1 MAHIMEREVQVVWYK
16 RDLRV
21 HDSPVLRA
29 AAQHGSVLPLY
40 IVEPSLVHARDFDP
54 AHWTF
59 LQHSL
64 EALRTELAS
73 LGQPLVVR
81 VGEVIDVLEAL
92 SQEISFGTLW
102 SHEETGN
109 WQTYQRDLAVAK
121 WAKARRLPWHELP
134 QTGVVRRLKS
144 RNGWAGAWEQYMRA
158 PLAAT
163 PRRILPVSEI
173 DLGPIPSHR
182 DLGLNPSTRR
192 EMHPGGE
199 QEARHLLASF
209 LSERGAGYQ
218 RAMSSPLSAW
228 ETCSR
233 LSTHLAW
240 GIISLRSVYQSV
252 LRRQDVLRQM
262 EAGERDE
269 LAGPRLKDLNAFASR
284 LHWRS
289 HFMQKL
295 EDEPRIEF
303 ENFNHAYDGLRED
316 DFNRDWFEA
325 WCAGRTGYPL
335 VDACMRAVCATG
347 YLNFRMR
354 AMLVSFASYDLW
366 LHWREPGV
374 FLARQWLDYEPGIH
388 YSQMQMQSGTTGIN
402 TVRVYDPTKQ
412 AHEQD
417 PDGQFIRRWVPELA
431 AVPQAYIHEPWH
443 MPTEVQR
450 KRSCLLGRDYPLP
463 IVDHASTVRLSRSR
477 IAALRRESATQEQAR
492 AVLIRHGS
500 RKDAR
505 RRLKTLHPGEA
516 QQLPLGLPFAD
527 ERLEEEDT
535 N

>member
-1 MAHIMEREVQVVWYK
+1 MDTGVQVVWYK
-16 RDLRV
+16 RDLRIQ
-21 HDSPVLRA
+21 DSPVLQA
-29 AAQHGSVLPLY
+29 AAPHGRVLPLY
-40 IVEPSLVHARDFDP
+40 IVEPSLVHANDYDP

-59 LQHSL
+59 LHQSL
-64 EALRTELAS
+64 DALRTALAA

-92 SQEISFGTLW
+92 SQDMPFCTLW

-109 WQTYQRDLAVAK
+109 WQTYQRDLAVAH
-121 WAKARRLPWHELP
+121 WAQAKGLPWHELP

-144 RNGWAGAWEQYMRA
+144 RNGWASAWEQYMRA
-158 PLAAT
+158 PLVAT
-163 PRRILPVSEI
+163 PRRVQPVPGVA
-173 DLGPIPSHR
+173 LGPIPSRR
-182 DLGLNPSTRR
+182 DLSFNASTRVS
-192 EMHPGGE
+192 MQQGGE
-199 QEARHLLASF
+199 QEAQHILASF
-209 LSERGAGYQ
+209 LATRGAGYQ

-240 GIISLRSVYQSV
+240 GTISLRSVYQDV
-252 LRRQDVLRQM
+252 LRRQEVLRQM
-262 EAGERDE
+262 DAHERTA
-269 LAGPRLKDLNAFASR
+269 LAGPTLKDLVAFGSR

-295 EDEPRIEF
+295 EDEPHIEF
-303 ENFNHAYDGLRED
+303 ENFNHAYDGLREN
-316 DFNRDWFEA
+316 DFNRDWFEV

-335 VDACMRAVCATG
+335 IDACMRAVCATG

-402 TVRVYDPTKQ
+402 TVRIYDPTKQ
-412 AHEQD
+412 AHDQD
-417 PDGQFIRRWVPELA
+417 PEGVFIRRWVPELA
-431 AVPQAYIHEPWH
+431 SVPLAYIHEPWR
-443 MPTEVQR
+443 MPTEVQH
-450 KRSCLLGRDYPLP
+450 KHGCVLGRDYPFP
-463 IVDHASTVRLSRSR
+463 IVDHASVARLAHTR
-477 IAALRRESATQEQAR
+477 IAALRHEPTTKEQAR
-492 AVLIRHGS
+492 AVLLRHGS

-505 RRLKTLHPGEA
+505 RRLKTLRMDAA
-516 QQLPLGLPFAD
+516 QQLPLDFPGED
-527 ERLEEEDT
+527 E

>member
-1 MAHIMEREVQVVWYK
+1 METGVQVVWYK

-21 HDSPVLRA
+21 HDSPILHA

-40 IVEPSLVHARDFDP
+40 IVEPSLVHAHDYDP

-59 LQHSL
+59 LHHSL
-64 EALRTELAS
+64 DALRTALAT

-92 SQEISFGTLW
+92 SQDIPLAALW

-109 WQTYQRDLAVAK
+109 WQTYQRDLAVAH
-121 WAKARRLPWHELP
+121 WTQAHSLPWHELP

-144 RNGWAGAWEQYMRA
+144 RNGWASAWEQYMRA
-158 PLAAT
+158 PLAVT
-163 PRRILPVSEI
+163 PRRIQSVPAVE
-173 DLGPIPSHR
+173 LGPIPSHH
-182 DLGLNPSTRR
+182 DLELNPSTRV
-192 EMHPGGE
+192 EMQPGGE
-199 QEARHLLASF
+199 QEAHRVLASF
-209 LSERGAGYQ
+209 LSTRGVGYQ
-218 RAMSSPLSAW
+218 RAMSSPLTAW
-228 ETCSR
+228 NTCSR

-240 GIISLRSVYQSV
+240 GTISLRNVYQDV
-252 LRRQDVLRQM
+252 LHRQDILRQM
-262 EAGERDE
+262 ETRERVE
-269 LAGPRLKDLNAFASR
+269 LEGPRLRDLTAFGSR

-303 ENFNHAYDGLRED
+303 ENFNHAYDGLRENN
-316 DFNRDWFEA
+316 FNRDWFEA

-335 VDACMRAVCATG
+335 IDACMRAVCATG

-366 LHWREPGV
+366 LHWREPGM

-402 TVRVYDPTKQ
+402 TVRIYDPTKQ
-412 AHEQD
+412 AYEQD
-417 PDGQFIRRWVPELA
+417 PDGEFIRRWVPELVS
-431 AVPQAYIHEPWH
+431 VPHAYIHEPWR
-443 MPTEVQR
+443 MPSDVQH
-450 KRSCLLGRDYPLP
+450 KYSCVLGRTYPLP
-463 IVDHASTVRLSRSR
+463 LVDHASAARVAHAR
-477 IAALRRESATQEQAR
+477 IAALRRQTTTKEQSR
-492 AVLIRHGS
+492 AVLLQHGS
-500 RKDAR
+500 RKEAS
-505 RRLKTLHPGEA
+505 RRLKTLRTDATH
-516 QQLPLGLPFAD
+516 QLPLGFPFED
-527 ERLEEEDT
+527 ESAEEEEA